1 MGHPQALLHK
11 ALDVNGYTFDAIL
24 MGPES
29 GECVLLL
36 HGFPQFADAWT
47 DAIQSISE
55 AGLHA
60 VAIDQRGYSPGARPT
75 KVEDYTVD
83 RLTSDILGFADGM
96 GVSRFHLI
104 GHDWGG
110 LLAWQ
115 LAADHPDR
123 LISLTV
129 LSTPHVNAFFTAVK
143 ADDDQREKSKYIDF
157 FRLPG
162 ELAERLLLADDA
174 QRLRSSYQGKLS
186 ARAVENNVRRLSEKG
201 AMTSALNWY
210 RALDLNHR
218 IGCIEVPTLYIWGE
232 KDHYLGETAALET
245 AKYVSGSYHFERLK
259 EASHWLLEE
268 AADRVVPFLLEH
280 LNAHRGDQP
289 PTEGAQLPGA
299 SPNGSATR

>member
-1 MGHPQALLHK
+1 
-11 ALDVNGYTFDAIL
+11 

-47 DAIQSISE
+47 DAIGSISE
-55 AGLHA
+55 AGFHA

-75 KVEDYTVD
+75 AVEDYTVD
-83 RLTSDILGFADGM
+83 RLTSDVLGFADVM

-115 LAADHPDR
+115 LAANHPDR
-123 LISLTV
+123 LISLAV
-129 LSTPHVNAFFTAVK
+129 LSTPHVNAFLTAVK

-162 ELAERLLLADDA
+162 ELAESLLLADDA

-186 ARAVENNVRRLSEKG
+186 ARAVESNVRRIAEKG
-201 AMTSALNWY
+201 AMRSALNWY

-218 IGCIEVPTLYIWGE
+218 IGSIEVPTLYIWGE

-245 AKYVSGSYHFERLK
+245 AKYVSGSYRFERLK

-268 AADRVVPFLLEH
+268 AADRVVSLLLEH
-280 LNAHRGDQP
+280 LDANRGDKP
-289 PTEGAQLPGA
+289 PTEVSQPPGK
-299 SPNGSATR
+299 SGSR

>member
-1 MGHPQALLHK
+1 MGDQPDLLHRT
-11 ALDVNGYTFDAIL
+11 LDVNGYAFDAIL

-47 DAIQSISE
+47 GAIRSISE
-55 AGLHA
+55 AGFHA
-60 VAIDQRGYSPGARPT
+60 VAIDQRGYSPGARPAA
-75 KVEDYTVD
+75 VEDYTVD
-83 RLTSDILGFADGM
+83 RLTSDVLGVADVM

-129 LSTPHVNAFFTAVK
+129 LSTPHVNAFLAAVK

-162 ELAERLLLADDA
+162 ELAESLLLADDA
-174 QRLRSSYQGKLS
+174 QRLRSSYQGRLS
-186 ARAVENNVRRLSEKG
+186 ARAVENNVRRIAEKG
-201 AMTSALNWY
+201 AMRSALNWY

-245 AKYVSGSYHFERLK
+245 AKYVSGSYRFERLK
-259 EASHWLLEE
+259 EASHWLLED
-268 AADRVVPFLLEH
+268 AADRVVPLLLEH
-280 LNAHRGDQP
+280 LNANRGRQTADRGVP
-289 PTEGAQLPGA
+289 AA
-299 SPNGSATR
+299 WNV

>member
-1 MGHPQALLHK
+1 MEDQQDLLHK
-11 ALDVNGYTFDAIL
+11 TLDVNGYAFDAIL
-24 MGPES
+24 RGPEN

-47 DAIQSISE
+47 DAIRSISE
-55 AGLHA
+55 AGFQA

-75 KVEDYTVD
+75 AVEDYTVD
-83 RLTSDILGFADGM
+83 RLTSDVLGFADVMSVG
-96 GVSRFHLI
+96 RFHLI

-115 LAADHPDR
+115 LAANHPDR

-129 LSTPHVNAFFTAVK
+129 LSTPHIDAFLTAVK
-143 ADDDQREKSKYIDF
+143 TDDDQREKSKYIDF

-162 ELAERLLLADDA
+162 ELAESLLLADDA
-174 QRLRSSYQGKLS
+174 QRLRGSYQGKLS
-186 ARAVENNVRRLSEKG
+186 ARAVESNVRRFAEKG
-201 AMTSALNWY
+201 AMRSALNWY

-245 AKYVSGSYHFERLK
+245 AKYISGSYRFERLK
-259 EASHWLLEE
+259 DASHWLLEE
-268 AADRVVPFLLEH
+268 VADRVVPLLLEH
-280 LNAHRGDQP
+280 LDANRGDKP
-289 PTEGAQLPGA
+289 PTEMSQQPAKSGF
-299 SPNGSATR
+299 R

>member
-1 MGHPQALLHK
+1 M
-11 ALDVNGYTFDAIL
+11 
-24 MGPES
+24 
-29 GECVLLL
+29 
-36 HGFPQFADAWT
+36 
-47 DAIQSISE
+47 
-55 AGLHA
+55 
-60 VAIDQRGYSPGARPT
+60 
-75 KVEDYTVD
+75 EDYTVD
-83 RLTSDILGFADGM
+83 CLTSDVLGFADVM

-110 LLAWQ
+110 FLAWQ

-129 LSTPHVNAFFTAVK
+129 LSTPHVNAFLTAVK
-143 ADDDQREKSKYIDF
+143 ADDDQREKSKYVDF

-162 ELAERLLLADDA
+162 ELAESLLLDDDA

-186 ARAVENNVRRLSEKG
+186 PRAVENNVRRIAEKG
-201 AMTSALNWY
+201 AMRSALNWY

-218 IGCIEVPTLYIWGE
+218 IGYIEVPTLYIWGE

-268 AADRVVPFLLEH
+268 AADRVVPLLLEH
-280 LNAHRGDQP
+280 LNANRGDKPPIEVSQP
-289 PTEGAQLPGA
+289 PDK
-299 SPNGSATR
+299 SHFR